1 MKYRH
6 LFGPVLSRRLGISLG
21 VDLVTHKVCSLNC
34 VYCECGNTTLL
45 TTERKEYVS
54 CDNVCRELDHYWTHN
69 EDPDYITFSGSGE
82 PCLNLA
88 LGQVIAHIKK
98 NKPGVKVAVLTNAT
112 LMSDPGVR
120 ADLTLADI
128 VVPSLDAVSRKIFN
142 RINRPCAGIQPE
154 EIVDCLAGF
163 AKDFTGEIWLE
174 IFILPGVNDTKEE
187 LHMLKA
193 AIRKIQ
199 PHRVQLNTLDRPGT
213 VDTLTPASPDELDR
227 VIQILDE
234 KNVEI
239 IARAGTR
246 IKGAKAA
253 NPASAVL
260 ETIHRRPCTKE
271 DLAAT
276 LGLPAEEIDL
286 LLAELLAAG
295 HIASR
300 TQARGVF
307 FSTRKEGT

>member
-21 VDLVTHKVCSLNC
+21 VDLVTHKICSLNC

-45 TTERKEYVS
+45 TRVRKEYVS
-54 CDNVCRELDHYWTHN
+54 CDNVCRELDHYWAHN

-98 NKPGVKVAVLTNAT
+98 KKPGVKVAVLTNAT

-142 RINRPCAGIQPE
+142 RINRPCAGIQPV
-154 EIVDCLAGF
+154 EIVDGIAGF

-187 LHMLKA
+187 LLMLKA

-213 VDTLTPASPDELDR
+213 VDTLTPASPDVLDR
-227 VIQILDE
+227 VIRILDE

-246 IKGAKAA
+246 TKGAKAA
-253 NPASAVL
+253 DPASAVL

-271 DLAAT
+271 DLAAI

-286 LLAELLAAG
+286 LLADLSAAG
-295 HIASR
+295 RITSR
-300 TQARGVF
+300 IQARGVF

>member
-21 VDLVTHKVCSLNC
+21 VDLVTHKICSLNC
-34 VYCECGNTTLL
+34 VYCECQNTTLL
-45 TTERKEYVS
+45 TKARKEYVF
-54 CDNVCRELDHYWTHN
+54 CGTVCRELDHYWAHN

-98 NKPGVKVAVLTNAT
+98 NKPCMRVAVLTNAT

-120 ADLTLADI
+120 ADLALADI
-128 VVPSLDAVSRKIFN
+128 VVPSLDAVSQKVFN
-142 RINRPCAGIQPE
+142 RINRPCSGIQPA
-154 EIVDCLAGF
+154 EIVDGIAGF
-163 AKDFTGEIWLE
+163 AKDFSGEIWLE
-174 IFILPGVNDTKEE
+174 IFILPGMNDTREE
-187 LHMLKA
+187 LQLLKA

-227 VIQILDE
+227 VIRILDE

-246 IKGAKAA
+246 NKGTKAA
-253 NPASAVL
+253 DPASAVL

-271 DLAAT
+271 DLAAI
-276 LGLPAEEIDL
+276 LVLPAEEIDL
-286 LLAELLAAG
+286 LLADLSAAG
-295 HIASR
+295 RITSR

-307 FSTRKEGT
+307 FFTRKE